1 MYELLHYQ
9 DEDGTDLFAKWLDGL
24 ADRRAQAFIAARL
37 VRLENGQSNAG
48 TNGRKGERN
57 EHYQAQRLVI

>member
-9 DEDGTDLFAKWLDGL
+9 DEDGTDLFAKRLDGL

-37 VRLENGQSNAG
+37 VRLENGNFGDCAPV
-48 TNGRKGERN
+48 GEG
-57 EHYQAQRLVI
+57 VW